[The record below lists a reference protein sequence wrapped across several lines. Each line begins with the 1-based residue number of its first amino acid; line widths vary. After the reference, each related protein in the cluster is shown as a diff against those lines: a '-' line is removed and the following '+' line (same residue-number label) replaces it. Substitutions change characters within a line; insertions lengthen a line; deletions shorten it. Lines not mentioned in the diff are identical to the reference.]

1 MAHSFD
7 PAELALLQ
15 ALAVRY
21 PTADAALAEAAA
33 LRAGLGLPKGTVH
46 VISDVHGEDR
56 KLRHVI
62 NNASGSLRPLVES
75 LFKEVLSDP
84 ERRLLLNVLYYPRET
99 MASLRG
105 QLADFTA
112 RVEWAKRLL
121 RLQFDVVRALASG
134 YRSGHVT
141 ALFPPTHAEF
151 FEELFDEPVTGR
163 GHGYVDAMIDALA
176 AHGRE
181 LAAVRAASRLV
192 RNLSVAELVVA
203 GDLGDRGPRID
214 RVIDYLMRQPHVSL
228 VWGNHD
234 ALWMGACLG
243 QEALVA
249 TVVRFSLRYGR
260 TAQLEEGYGISL
272 QPLEELARAVYG
284 DDPAEQFRVKVKS
297 SSPLDELL
305 MARMQKA
312 IAVMQFKL
320 EAQTSRRHSQWGM
333 EGRNLLHR
341 IDRAAGTVEIDG
353 TAHPLL
359 DRHLPTLNP
368 EDPYRLSPAE
378 QTCLNQLREA
388 FVTSSRFWQH
398 MSFVTRRGAMWLK
411 RDDALIF
418 HACVPVDE
426 QGHPL
431 ALEIDGKSLTG
442 RAQMD
447 ALDSVI
453 RRAFRKGAE
462 HIDSDADWLWY
473 LWAGPASPLFGK
485 DKMATF
491 EGHFIAD
498 KEAKHEHKNAYFTL
512 IHDAAFVKR
521 LGADFGM
528 ADDVVIV
535 NGHVPVKVEK
545 GEQPVKRGGNAVT
558 IDGAFSEAYG
568 DRGYTL
574 ILAPEGIK
582 LAEHHHFES
591 VAQVITAG
599 ADIVPTVTTIQS
611 YPRPRTVAETEE
623 GETVRRQIQALE
635 RLMLAYNEGA
645 ILECPVSVR

>member
-1 MAHSFD
+1 MAYSFD

-15 ALAVRY
+15 ALSARY

-33 LRAGLGLPKGTVH
+33 LRAGLSLPKGTVH
-46 VISDVHGEDR
+46 VISDVHGEDK

-62 NNASGSLRPLVES
+62 NNASGSLRPLVAS
-75 LFKEVLSDP
+75 LFDGKLLADEQ
-84 ERRLLLNVLYYPRET
+84 RGLLNVLYYPREA
-99 MASLRG
+99 MAALRASLTDR
-105 QLADFTA
+105 AA
-112 RVEWAKRLL
+112 RVAWAKQIL
-121 RLQFDVVRALASG
+121 RRQFEVVRALAAQ
-134 YRSGHVT
+134 YRSVRAT
-141 ALFPPTHAEF
+141 ELFPADYAEL
-151 FEELFDEPVTGR
+151 FEELYDEPCSGR
-163 GHGYVDAMIDALA
+163 GRGYVDAMIDALA
-176 AHGRE
+176 DHGRE

-192 RNLSVAELVVA
+192 RNLSVAELIVA

-214 RVIDYLMRQPHVSL
+214 RVIEYLMRQPHVSL

-234 ALWMGACLG
+234 VSWMGACLG
-243 QEALVA
+243 QPALIA

-260 TAQLEEGYGISL
+260 TAQLEEGYGI
-272 QPLEELARAVYG
+272 PLEALEDLAREAYA
-284 DDPAEQFRVKVKS
+284 DDPAEQFKVKVKGS
-297 SSPLDELL
+297 AWDEKLL
-305 MARMQKA
+305 ARMQKA
-312 IAVMQFKL
+312 IAILQLKL
-320 EAQTSRRHSQWGM
+320 EAQTSRRHPEWGM

-341 IDRAAGTVEIDG
+341 IDRANGTVEIEG
-353 TAHPLL
+353 KAYPLL
-359 DRHLPTLNP
+359 DRHLPTVNP
-368 EDPYRLSPAE
+368 EDPYRLSSAE
-378 QTCLNQLREA
+378 QTCMDRLREA
-388 FVTSSRFWQH
+388 FVGSARLWQH
-398 MSFVTRRGAMWLK
+398 LSWVVRRGAMWLK

-426 QGHPL
+426 QGNPL
-431 ALEIDGKSLTG
+431 ALEIDGKPLTG

-447 ALDSVI
+447 AIDSVI

-462 HIDSDADWLWY
+462 GIDADADWLWY
-473 LWAGPASPLFGK
+473 LWAGPKSPLFGK

-491 EGHFIAD
+491 EGHFVAD
-498 KEAKHEHKNAYFTL
+498 KDAQHEHKNAYFTL

-521 LGADFGM
+521 IGADFGM
-528 ADDVVIV
+528 ADDVMVV

-599 ADIVPTVTTIQS
+599 ADIVPDVAVIQS
-611 YPRPRTVAETEE
+611 YPRPRTVADTEE
-623 GETVRRQIQALE
+623 GDAVRRQAHALE
-635 RLMLAYNEGA
+635 RLILAYHEGA
-645 ILECPVSVR
+645 ILENGVR